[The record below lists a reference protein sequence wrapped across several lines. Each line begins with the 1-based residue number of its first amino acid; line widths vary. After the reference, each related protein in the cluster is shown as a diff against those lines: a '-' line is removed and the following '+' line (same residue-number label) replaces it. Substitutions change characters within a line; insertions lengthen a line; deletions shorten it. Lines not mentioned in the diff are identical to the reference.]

1 MEQVTAIL
9 RLMRPGDWMKNV
21 FVLIAPLFW
30 LAREVA
36 HGGPPDVG
44 DKPWGIFVAFAAFCL
59 VASGTYCINDAI
71 DAEQDRQHPVK
82 RHRPVASGQISPA
95 TAVMFGIALM
105 GAAVGLAATVRIALV
120 LVVVAYLAL
129 QVAYNLALKR
139 VAILDI
145 TTIAAGFGLRAAAGA
160 LAIGVALSVWL
171 VLCVFFLCLFLGF
184 IKRTCDL
191 VRAEQ
196 AGSSWRSSAGYGD
209 RAELNLLIAMSAT
222 LTVVMY
228 VSYTLS
234 SHAVGIFGPRAYGM
248 ALLTPLVLAAIHR
261 FWRRAN
267 RGLSDS
273 PLAALREDRVV
284 LACVGLFALLLAVI
298 LFSEQANW
306 ALETLFQTEDVA

>member
-1 MEQVTAIL
+1 MRQATAIL
-9 RLMRPGDWMKNV
+9 RLMRPGDWTKNV

-30 LAREVA
+30 LAREAA

-44 DKPWGIFVAFAAFCL
+44 DKPWGIFAALVAFCL

-82 RHRPVASGQISPA
+82 SRRPVASGQISPA
-95 TAVMFGIALM
+95 TAVAVGFVLM
-105 GAAVGLAATVRIALV
+105 GAAIGLAATVRIALV
-120 LVVVAYLAL
+120 LAVVAYLAL
-129 QVAYNLALKR
+129 QIAYNLALKR

-196 AGSSWRSSAGYGD
+196 EGSSWRSSAGYGD

-234 SHAVGIFGPRAYGM
+234 AHAVGIFGPRSYGM

-284 LACVGLFALLLAVI
+284 LACVGLFVALLAVI
-298 LFSEQANW
+298 LFSEQAKW
-306 ALETLFQTEDVA
+306 ALETLFLTEDVA